1 MEILS
6 DFEIEEKYFDPLYL
20 KAYSNYEDL
29 KTEITAQHFQ
39 VFAVLQFATQIGN
52 GGLFQY
58 FWNIE
63 AKYMDDLLIGL
74 ALIGD
79 EKRKTIVVDAW
90 KFVQPKLPF
99 LLEIKQNSGLEA
111 FDSVAEEFNYLSEIE
126 TELIHRSYELNDKV
140 IAYVRQY
147 PQFFK
152 ELT

>member
-1 MEILS
+1 
-6 DFEIEEKYFDPLYL
+6 
-20 KAYSNYEDL
+20 
-29 KTEITAQHFQ
+29 
-39 VFAVLQFATQIGN
+39 
-52 GGLFQY
+52 
-58 FWNIE
+58 
-63 AKYMDDLLIGL
+63 MDDLLIGL